1 MMVFFLFL
9 VLIYK
14 VFILKVG
21 FLVGMSL
28 IFLFIKLVFMVKN
41 LFGIIMSLL
50 IIMFLSLIL

>member
-1 MMVFFLFL
+1 MVSFLFL